1 MTSTMLSPSPKPVW
15 KPHDFQEEGVRLG
28 ITQACLGLLMKPG
41 RGKTST
47 MLMILRLLKASG
59 INKKLLIVAPL
70 RVCYSVWP
78 QEIDKWDNFQHLTW
92 TIIHGPDKEEK
103 LNVDADVYLIN
114 PEAVP
119 WLFNYV
125 KKKSGFSSDT
135 KKLDLFRP
143 DILCVDESTKFKN
156 GQSIRSKVLRKHV
169 GYFRRRYILTGTIA
183 PNGLMDLFGQIYI
196 LDEGLSLGR
205 YVTHYRSKFFYPS
218 GYGGYTW
225 TPKDNAMERITE
237 AIAPYTFQP
246 TLDVEGMPELIVQD
260 IKVQLPADAMRI
272 YKEMEEHFF
281 SIMTGD
287 ALVAMNAAAAGTKCR
302 QIANGAVYGSPIDYQ
317 INTKEVHHIHDVKL
331 EATQDLLEQINAP
344 TLIIYEFDHDRQRLE
359 GKFKFPAIGGGVSPK
374 KSDEYIRAFAR
385 GDLPGLI
392 GHPASMGH
400 GIDGLQDNCFNII
413 MFGITWNLEHYLQT
427 IQRVW
432 RQGNEAPSVYLYRI
446 IAEGTLDG
454 KVVQTLYDKELTEEA
469 FLTSL
474 REYNNA
480 MRSN

>member
-1 MTSTMLSPSPKPVW
+1 MMSTEPLSSHKPVW
-15 KPHDFQEEGVRLG
+15 KPHDFQEEGGRLG

-47 MLMILRLLKASG
+47 MLMILRLLKHSG
-59 INKKLLIVAPL
+59 VNKKLLIVAPL

-125 KKKSGFSSDT
+125 KLKRGFHSDLN
-135 KKLDLFRP
+135 KLRLFNP
-143 DILCVDESTKFKN
+143 DVLCVDESTKFKN
-156 GQSIRSKVLRKHV
+156 SQSIRSKCLRKHLD
-169 GYFRRRYILTGTIA
+169 YFKRRYILTGTLT
-183 PNGLMDLFGQIYI
+183 PNGLMDLFGQIYV

-205 YVTHYRSKFFYPS
+205 YITHYRNRFFYPS
-218 GYGGYTW
+218 GFGGYTW
-225 TPKDNAMERITE
+225 TPKDNAMELITE
-237 AIAPYTFQP
+237 AIADYTFQP
-246 TLDVEGMPELIVQD
+246 VVDIEGMPELIVQD
-260 IKVQLPADAMRI
+260 VKVQLPSDAMRV
-272 YKEMEEHFF
+272 YKEMENHFF
-281 SIMTGD
+281 SNMMGNE
-287 ALVAMNAAAAGTKCR
+287 LVAMNAAAAGTKCR
-302 QIANGAVYGSPIDYQ
+302 QIANGAVYGSPIDYD
-317 INTKEVHHIHDVKL
+317 IHTKDVHHIHDAKL
-331 EATQDLLEQINAP
+331 DATEDLLEQIKEP
-344 TLIIYEFDHDRQRLE
+344 TLIIYEFDHDRTRLE
-359 GKFKFPAIGGGVSPK
+359 TKFKFPSIGGGTSAT

-385 GDLPGLI
+385 GELEGLI

-432 RQGNEAPSVYLYRI
+432 RQGNEAPTVYLYRI
-446 IAEGTLDG
+446 IAEGTLDEEI
-454 KVVQTLYDKELTEEA
+454 VLTLYEKEQTEET
-469 FLTSL
+469 FLKSL
-474 REYNNA
+474 RDYHL
-480 MRSN
+480 R